1 MPRNKIRIEQGET
14 KALVADSD
22 PMGDYEAI
30 VNDNRLLVD
39 DRKAD
44 ANEGRLVEKG
54 RPAKFTKDKKT
65 EAIFGFAPAGPVTV
79 EIAKTRFSILK
90 LPPMTLEGN
99 RQNADSI
106 TQETVTTSGTSA
118 EALPRIDVPDGF
130 DVLIGYLDSNSGNVF
145 VGDDTTQQQRLASPS
160 DVLTFGVSD
169 TSEIN
174 IRTPTAGDGVVITAE
189 VA

>member
-22 PMGDYEAI
+22 PMGDYEVI

-54 RPAKFTKDKKT
+54 RPAKFTKDKRT

-106 TQETVTTSGTSA
+106 TQQTVTTSSTSA

-130 DVLIGYLDSNSGNVF
+130 DTLITPLSGNTGDVF
-145 VGDDTTQQQRLASPS
+145 IGDATTQSVIISKPG
-160 DVLTFGVSD
+160 DTFTTAVSD
-169 TSEIN
+169 TSEVFIQ
-174 IRTPTAGDGVVITAE
+174 TPTAGDGVALTVE
-189 VA
+189 VN